1 MEEQRAL
8 KLSAAGQ
15 LLMAGLGISFSLLTG
30 SGAILLDGVFSLIG
44 FLAALMSLWV
54 AVMAVQPDDRHFQ
67 FGYGSFEPM
76 FNLARG
82 LLIIVISAYALTD
95 AINTIRQGGREI
107 QTGYAIVYAVLV
119 AACCFAVAAYQWR
132 ASKRTGSSLVRIDA
146 VNWLMDGGL
155 TIAVLVAFIFAWFIR
170 GTSLEW
176 FIDFVD
182 PSVVAMLVVLTL
194 PVPFLIVRDNLREVL
209 LAAPDKALQRRVGAA
224 IGPRLSQSDIN
235 DYRVRLVKVGR
246 YLYVHVIVLLGE
258 SDRKRDIA
266 WADGVRSEL
275 ESCLP
280 EDSALTSIDVMFTA
294 DARRLG
300 GSPDLRT

>member
-1 MEEQRAL
+1 
-8 KLSAAGQ
+8 
-15 LLMAGLGISFSLLTG
+15 MAGLGVSFSLLTG

-67 FGYGSFEPM
+67 FGYASIEPM

-82 LLIIVISAYALTD
+82 LLIIVISAYALIE

-107 QTGYAIVYAVLV
+107 QAGYAILYAALV
-119 AACCFAVAAYQWR
+119 AACCFAVAAYQWQ
-132 ASKRTGSSLVRIDA
+132 ASRRTGSSLVRIDA
-146 VNWLMDGGL
+146 VNWLIDGGL
-155 TIAVLVAFIFAWFIR
+155 TIAVLLAFVFAWFIR

-182 PSVVAMLVVLTL
+182 PSVIALLVVLTL
-194 PVPFLIVRDNLREVL
+194 PVPFVIIRDNLREVL
-209 LAAPDKALQRRVGAA
+209 LAAPDQALQSRIGAA
-224 IGPRLSQSDIN
+224 IGPRLMQDDID

-258 SDRKRDIA
+258 SDRERDIV
-266 WADGVRSEL
+266 WADTVRAEL
-275 ESCLP
+275 ESALP
-280 EDSALTSIDVMFTA
+280 DDAAFTTIDVMFTA
-294 DARRLG
+294 ESGRLYG
-300 GSPDLRT
+300 APDLRT